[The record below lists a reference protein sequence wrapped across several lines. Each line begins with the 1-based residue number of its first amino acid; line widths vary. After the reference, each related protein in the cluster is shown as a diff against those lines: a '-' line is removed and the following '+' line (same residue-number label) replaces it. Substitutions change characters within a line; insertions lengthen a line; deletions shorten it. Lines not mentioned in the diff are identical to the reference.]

1 MPEMNK
7 KGEIW
12 KGIPEYEG
20 YYQVSSLGRVR
31 SLDRTITYSNGYDRF
46 YKGVVL
52 NGNVNRDGYRQTTL
66 RISGVGRTFMFSQ
79 IVAMTFLGHEPNGHN
94 LVVDHI
100 NGNKIDD
107 RLVNLRVVTNRENCS
122 TCFRTNSNT
131 LSSSYVGVI
140 WVSRDEIWRSQIKYK
155 GSQVTIGYYKD
166 EKDASDSYQ
175 KALLKIKTNTFNPDD
190 YAPVFSSKHKGVCFQ
205 KVAQKWQAYI
215 KINGK
220 QKHLGYHPTEL
231 EAYQARLKAE
241 QEIND
246 GVFLLRREANKI
258 DSKIF

>member
-1 MPEMNK
+1 MPEKDK

-12 KGIPEYEG
+12 KDIPEYEG
-20 YYQVSSLGRVR
+20 YYQASNMGGVR
-31 SLDRTITYSNGYDRF
+31 SLDRWVIYSNGGKRF
-46 YKGVVL
+46 FKGFLNPGCL
-52 NGNVNRDGYRQTTL
+52 NGGYKTVTL
-66 RISGVGRTFMFSQ
+66 SKCGKCKVFRFSQ
-79 IVAMTFLGHEPNGHN
+79 LVAMAFLCHKPNGITM
-94 LVVDHI
+94 VVDHI
-100 NGNKIDD
+100 NGDKIDD
-107 RLVNLRVVTNRENCS
+107 RLVNLRVVTNRENCT

-131 LSSSYVGVI
+131 LSSSHVGVI
-140 WVSRDEIWRSQIKYK
+140 WVSRDEIWRSKITYK
-155 GSQVTIGYYKD
+155 GSQVIIGYYKD

-190 YAPVFSSKHKGVCFQ
+190 YAPVFSSKHKGVSFH
-205 KVAQKWQAYI
+205 KAAQKWQAYI
-215 KINGK
+215 TINGK
-220 QKHLGYHPTEL
+220 RKYLGLFPTEL